1 MVKGPSDKVNYFS
14 TNFLWA
20 AEKPKKPDIR
30 DVFKNLQRN
39 PATLGDIT
47 DFPSDWLEIPIR
59 QIQIG
64 IEKLHVSLGA
74 CRTHATA
81 YVIATDEVE

>member
-1 MVKGPSDKVNYFS
+1 MD
-14 TNFLWA
+14 
-20 AEKPKKPDIR
+20 EKPKKPDIR
-30 DVFKNLQRN
+30 DAFKNLQRN

-64 IEKLHVSLGA
+64 VEKLHGTRRRLRFRSAG
-74 CRTHATA
+74 R
-81 YVIATDEVE
+81 